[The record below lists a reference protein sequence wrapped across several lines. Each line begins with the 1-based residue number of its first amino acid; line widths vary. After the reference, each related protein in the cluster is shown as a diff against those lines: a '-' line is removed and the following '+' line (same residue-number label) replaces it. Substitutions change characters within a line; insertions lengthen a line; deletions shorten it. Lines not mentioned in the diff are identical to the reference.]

1 MATKQQLK
9 SQLDSLQSENQR
21 LEELVDEL
29 RTKPEWVELA
39 EKERAYDNAAKQ
51 LEALREENSMLR
63 QHLANDQSTNKEAE
77 IATLSRQLQ
86 EAIQEAESAK
96 ERAEAAELEA
106 ERMAA
111 VVETAKERAEAAE
124 SEVERMAATVA
135 TAEEGEK
142 AAVLEVTRL
151 SEEFAHAELERL
163 RDMNARQTKAE
174 KREQQ
179 LEAQLGAA
187 ESRLQEVLHR
197 TSEAASQSQ
206 ENGQHKRQ
214 PTEPKPELL
223 QGLQV
228 EMELKDEELH
238 LGKLPSRRAEGRTPP
253 LLRESPLHCDSKEL
267 PPPLIHLQMPDRGVV
282 QMNAG
287 DYHMPGRGV
296 VQFRQM
302 TAGDHQMPGRGVAQT
317 TAGDYQMPGRGVVQF
332 RQMTAGDHQ
341 MPDRGVAQTTAGDYQ
356 MPGRGVGQ
364 FRQMTAGD
372 HQMPDREVAQMTA
385 GDHQM
390 PDRGVV
396 QFRQMTAGDHQM
408 PDRGVAQTTAG
419 DYQMPGRGVVQF
431 RQMTA
436 GDHQMPDR
444 GVAQTTAGDY
454 RMPGRGVGQFRQM
467 TAGDHQMPDRGVA
480 QTTAGDY
487 QMPGRGVV
495 QFRQM
500 TAGDHQMPDRG
511 VAQTTAGDYQ
521 MPGRGVGQFRQ
532 MTAGDHQMPD
542 RGVQFQQ
549 MTAGDHQMPD
559 RGVQFRQMTAADHQ
573 MPDRGVAQTTAGDYQ
588 MPGRGVGQFRQMTA
602 GDHQMPDRGVQF
614 QQMTAGDH
622 QMPDRGVQFRQM
634 TAGDHQ
640 MPDRGVQF
648 RQMTAGDHQMPDRG
662 LEQNQQF
669 TQALGN
675 LAQQLPPLPMFSGD
689 DPARDSGSFREW
701 LEQFEMVADLT
712 QWSDGV
718 KLKQMV
724 LRLRGSAQAFYRTCA
739 VERKRDYQALVQD
752 LENRFTP
759 VRIQALE
766 SSIFRER
773 RQKEGELV
781 DTYAQDLQRL
791 FQKAYPKALQGSEDA
806 QVMGRSVLSNQFI
819 GGLLPD
825 LKRKIAYIEG
835 ATFSELW
842 QKARF
847 EEARLQDLTRTGPPT
862 STPSMKQ
869 RLHQEKQQRQGGQ
882 PPPICPTG
890 QPSMRPIGQADD
902 EKRRNLQFV
911 KCYNCSRYGHLAKD
925 CRSVRQMGEAQ
936 ARTQNQGSAKPSSRN
951 TATRTAAVV
960 SVEGEPQ
967 SPVENEPFKWM
978 YEMYGVSQVND
989 LTKDGAPRLGPTLII
1004 PLKVDGV
1011 PVQALIDTGCPATI
1025 ISREI
1030 CKRILDNQEG
1040 QPLSSE
1046 QRKDRAI
1053 KRLQQPSLLLKAYC
1067 GKELCIGAEIAVQV
1081 ATPHHAVNRVVLVQK
1096 DTPVDMLL
1104 GTDLMFALGIRVL
1117 DGDGQSLLEQVEEQP
1132 ILGDGQPQPLP
1143 VDNWTIPSD
1152 GQCDGGSFQ
1161 TVIQP
1166 VEIQPVPN
1174 QVEEQQTVQ
1183 PEDSQT
1189 VENEDSQT
1197 VEYEDLQNVESE
1209 DSLHQDIPM
1218 STAGV
1223 SQPQPGDTPN
1233 NQKSISPCLKIGNRR
1248 YPVLG
1253 SSDHGQVRASSTT
1266 NQKSQSER
1274 RIPVRLIRACKLP
1287 GRCGKLLKAKLE
1299 RTPPVSS
1306 LDWLFEPKTGLHDN
1320 ALEVA
1325 DAVVKPE
1332 EKCIVLPVCNSSGSP
1347 TRLKRGQ
1354 VLGWLQPAEVLDPED
1369 NIDAMVDGSDATAF
1383 GEETDEV
1390 LNKPPLE
1397 TDNGSDCETCDR
1409 AEAEIES
1416 NARVG
1421 TEPASSDST
1430 RVERLKAMLRLDQS
1444 DVGPAEREAL
1454 EAFLVD
1460 HADLFALDNSELGCT
1475 DVVTHCIDTGTHIP
1489 VRQPP
1494 RRTPFA
1500 LRSQVDEMV
1509 QDMLDQD
1516 IVQPTSS
1523 PWASPIVLVKK
1534 KDGSMRFCV
1543 DYRRLNSITKLDVYP
1558 LPRIDETL
1566 DVLAG
1571 ARFFT
1576 TLDLASGYW
1585 QVTVDPAAREKTAF
1599 VTHTGLYEFK
1609 VMPFGLCNA
1618 PATFQRLM
1626 EVVLAGLNRK
1636 QCFVYLDDIL
1646 IISHNWEEHLENLQL
1661 VFDRLRRAGLR
1672 LKPKKC
1678 TFAQRKALY
1687 LGHIISE
1694 EGIEVDP
1701 EKVEKVRNYP
1711 IPNNLRSLQ
1720 QFLGLVSYYRRFI
1733 PNCSKVT
1740 NPLHCLTRK
1749 DVPFIWSD
1757 SCQESFD
1764 RLKMLLTSTPV
1775 LAFPNFQQPFILET
1789 DASGIGLG
1797 AVLSQQQEDGSI
1809 RPSAYAS
1816 RGLQKHERNYSISEL
1831 EALAVV
1837 WASKHFHVYLY
1848 GHHCTVYTDHSALK
1862 SLLNTPHPSG
1872 KLARWGLALQEL
1884 DLDIQYRSG
1893 KENKNAD
1900 VLSRLPILLDQ
1911 PTTESNS
1918 STADCSVARVEV
1930 EPALEEPEVPT
1941 QEWQNAQKA
1950 DGEFGSTIAF
1960 LGEGTLPADS
1970 KSAKKVVQ
1978 TAQQYS
1984 LLDGVLYYAQ
1994 ADGCLM
2000 VAVPASLRHKLFE
2013 EAHGGL
2019 FSGHLREAKIYS
2031 QLRKHYWWPG
2041 MRSDIRKW
2049 CRACLVCATRKI
2061 GQATKP
2067 PLCPIPVAGP
2077 FDCVGVDVLQ
2087 LPHTL
2092 DGNQYAVVFVDYLTK
2107 WPEVFAVPD
2116 QTAETI
2122 ANLFVKEI
2130 ISRHGVPAKLLSD
2143 RGTNFL
2149 SELMQEICKLMGTEK
2164 VNTSSY
2170 HPQTDGLVER
2180 FNRTLTAMLA
2190 KTVEKDGRDWDHRLP
2205 YVLFAYR
2212 TSLQESTRE
2221 SPFHLLYGRDAR
2233 LPTEAA
2239 LSHPRT
2245 CYQVDLDDYK
2255 VDLVANL
2262 SDAWELARKNVQRA
2276 QKQQKRQY
2284 DHHTTKP
2291 TYHIGDRVF
2300 VYQPGS
2306 IQSKNRKFARPFHGP
2321 YRILDLT
2328 PTNASVRP
2336 VDRPE
2341 EVPIFIS
2348 LDRVRK
2354 CPPEIPDQSWLGPTK
2369 KKRKAKR
2376 KRQRQAEAEK
2386 FIQSATSTG
2395 EGAWSGRLRPRTSE
2409 MRPRE
2414 M

>member
-1 MATKQQLK
+1 M
-9 SQLDSLQSENQR
+9 
-21 LEELVDEL
+21 
-29 RTKPEWVELA
+29 
-39 EKERAYDNAAKQ
+39 
-51 LEALREENSMLR
+51 
-63 QHLANDQSTNKEAE
+63 
-77 IATLSRQLQ
+77 
-86 EAIQEAESAK
+86 
-96 ERAEAAELEA
+96 
-106 ERMAA
+106 
-111 VVETAKERAEAAE
+111 
-124 SEVERMAATVA
+124 
-135 TAEEGEK
+135 
-142 AAVLEVTRL
+142 LEVTRL

-197 TSEAASQSQ
+197 TSETASQSQ
-206 ENGQHKRQ
+206 ENGQHRRQ

-228 EMELKDEELH
+228 EMELKDEVLPELH

-287 DYHMPGRGV
+287 DY
-296 VQFRQM
+296 
-302 TAGDHQMPGRGVAQT
+302 
-317 TAGDYQMPGRGVVQF
+317 
-332 RQMTAGDHQ
+332 
-341 MPDRGVAQTTAGDYQ
+341 
-356 MPGRGVGQ
+356 
-364 FRQMTAGD
+364 
-372 HQMPDREVAQMTA
+372 
-385 GDHQM
+385 
-390 PDRGVV
+390 
-396 QFRQMTAGDHQM
+396 QM

-431 RQMTA
+431 Q
-436 GDHQMPDR
+436 
-444 GVAQTTAGDY
+444 
-454 RMPGRGVGQFRQM
+454 QM

-542 RGVQFQQ
+542 RGVAQT
-549 MTAGDHQMPD
+549 TAGDYQMPG
-559 RGVQFRQMTAADHQ
+559 RGVVQFRQMTAGDHQ
-573 MPDRGVAQTTAGDYQ
+573 MPDRGVAQTTAGDHQ

-602 GDHQMPDRGVQF
+602 GDHQMPDRGVQFRQMTAGDHQMPGRGVGQF

-648 RQMTAGDHQMPDRG
+648 RQMTAGDHQMPDRGVQFRQMTAGDHQMPDRGVVQMITGGHQMPGRGVAQTNAGDYQMPGRGVQFRQMTAGDHQMPDRGVQFRQMTAGDYQMPDRGVTTGGHQMPDRGVAQTTAGDYQMPGRGVVQFRQITAGDHQMPDRGVVQTTVGDHQMPDRGVVQMTAGDQQMPDRG

-701 LEQFEMVADLT
+701 LEQFEMVADLA

-1030 CKRILDNQEG
+1030 CRRILDNQEG
-1040 QPLSSE
+1040 QPLSPE

-1143 VDNWTIPSD
+1143 VDNWMIPSD
-1152 GQCDGGSFQ
+1152 GQRDGGSFQ

-1189 VENEDSQT
+1189 VEYEDSQT
-1197 VEYEDLQNVESE
+1197 VGYEDLQNVESE

-1287 GRCGKLLKAKLE
+1287 GCCGKLLKAKLE

-1720 QFLGLVSYYRRFI
+1720 QFLRLVSYYRRFI

-1775 LAFPNFQQPFILET
+1775 LAFPNFQQP
-1789 DASGIGLG
+1789 
-1797 AVLSQQQEDGSI
+1797 LS
-1809 RPSAYAS
+1809 
-1816 RGLQKHERNYSISEL
+1816 
-1831 EALAVV
+1831 
-1837 WASKHFHVYLY
+1837 W
-1848 GHHCTVYTDHSALK
+1848 
-1862 SLLNTPHPSG
+1862 
-1872 KLARWGLALQEL
+1872 KLMLREL
-1884 DLDIQYRSG
+1884 DLELSCLSSKKMAQYVQVHMPAEDCRSMSGTTVSASWRPWQLCGHQNIFMFTYMATTAPYIQ
-1893 KENKNAD
+1893 
-1900 VLSRLPILLDQ
+1900 
-1911 PTTESNS
+1911 TT
-1918 STADCSVARVEV
+1918 V
-1930 EPALEEPEVPT
+1930 
-1941 QEWQNAQKA
+1941 
-1950 DGEFGSTIAF
+1950 
-1960 LGEGTLPADS
+1960 
-1970 KSAKKVVQ
+1970 
-1978 TAQQYS
+1978 
-1984 LLDGVLYYAQ
+1984 
-1994 ADGCLM
+1994 
-2000 VAVPASLRHKLFE
+2000 H
-2013 EAHGGL
+2013 
-2019 FSGHLREAKIYS
+2019 
-2031 QLRKHYWWPG
+2031 
-2041 MRSDIRKW
+2041 
-2049 CRACLVCATRKI
+2049 
-2061 GQATKP
+2061 
-2067 PLCPIPVAGP
+2067 
-2077 FDCVGVDVLQ
+2077 
-2087 LPHTL
+2087 
-2092 DGNQYAVVFVDYLTK
+2092 
-2107 WPEVFAVPD
+2107 
-2116 QTAETI
+2116 
-2122 ANLFVKEI
+2122 
-2130 ISRHGVPAKLLSD
+2130 
-2143 RGTNFL
+2143 
-2149 SELMQEICKLMGTEK
+2149 
-2164 VNTSSY
+2164 
-2170 HPQTDGLVER
+2170 
-2180 FNRTLTAMLA
+2180 
-2190 KTVEKDGRDWDHRLP
+2190 
-2205 YVLFAYR
+2205 
-2212 TSLQESTRE
+2212 
-2221 SPFHLLYGRDAR
+2221 
-2233 LPTEAA
+2233 
-2239 LSHPRT
+2239 
-2245 CYQVDLDDYK
+2245 
-2255 VDLVANL
+2255 
-2262 SDAWELARKNVQRA
+2262 
-2276 QKQQKRQY
+2276 
-2284 DHHTTKP
+2284 
-2291 TYHIGDRVF
+2291 
-2300 VYQPGS
+2300 
-2306 IQSKNRKFARPFHGP
+2306 
-2321 YRILDLT
+2321 
-2328 PTNASVRP
+2328 
-2336 VDRPE
+2336 
-2341 EVPIFIS
+2341 
-2348 LDRVRK
+2348 
-2354 CPPEIPDQSWLGPTK
+2354 
-2369 KKRKAKR
+2369 
-2376 KRQRQAEAEK
+2376 
-2386 FIQSATSTG
+2386 
-2395 EGAWSGRLRPRTSE
+2395 
-2409 MRPRE
+2409 
-2414 M
+2414 

>member
-21 LEELVDEL
+21 HEELVDEL

-238 LGKLPSRRAEGRTPP
+238 LGKLPIRRAEGRTPP

-287 DYHMPGRGV
+287 DY
-296 VQFRQM
+296 
-302 TAGDHQMPGRGVAQT
+302 QMPGRGV
-317 TAGDYQMPGRGVVQF
+317 GQF

-356 MPGRGVGQ
+356 MPGRGVG
-364 FRQMTAGD
+364 
-372 HQMPDREVAQMTA
+372 
-385 GDHQM
+385 
-390 PDRGVV
+390 

-444 GVAQTTAGDY
+444 GVVQTTAGDY
-454 RMPGRGVGQFRQM
+454 QMPGRGVGQFRQM

-559 RGVQFRQMTAADHQ
+559 RGVQFRQMTAGDHQ
-573 MPDRGVAQTTAGDYQ
+573 MPDRGV
-588 MPGRGVGQFRQMTA
+588 QFRQMTA
-602 GDHQMPDRGVQF
+602 GDHQMPDRGVV
-614 QQMTAGDH
+614 QMTTGGHQMPDRGVVQTTAGDH

-640 MPDRGVQF
+640 MPDRGVVQMTTGGHQMPD
-648 RQMTAGDHQMPDRG
+648 RGVVQMTAGDQQMPDRG

-925 CRSVRQMGEAQ
+925 CRSVRRMGEAQ

-1030 CKRILDNQEG
+1030 CRRILDNQEG
-1040 QPLSSE
+1040 QPLSPE

-1152 GQCDGGSFQ
+1152 GQRDGGSFQ

-2291 TYHIGDRVF
+2291 TYHIRDRVF

>member
-51 LEALREENSMLR
+51 LEALQEENSMLR

-77 IATLSRQLQ
+77 IATLSRQIQ

-197 TSEAASQSQ
+197 TSEAASQSH

-223 QGLQV
+223 QRLQV

-287 DYHMPGRGV
+287 DYQMPGRGVAQTTAGDYQMPGRGV

-302 TAGDHQMPGRGVAQT
+302 TAGDHQMPDRGVGQFQQMTAGDHQMPDRGVAQT

-341 MPDRGVAQTTAGDYQ
+341 MPDRGVAQTTAGVYQ
-356 MPGRGVGQ
+356 MPG
-364 FRQMTAGD
+364 
-372 HQMPDREVAQMTA
+372 
-385 GDHQM
+385 
-390 PDRGVV
+390 RGVV

-444 GVAQTTAGDY
+444 GV
-454 RMPGRGVGQFRQM
+454 QFQQM
-467 TAGDHQMPDRGVA
+467 TAGDHQMPDRG
-480 QTTAGDY
+480 
-487 QMPGRGVV
+487 V

-542 RGVQFQQ
+542 RGVQF
-549 MTAGDHQMPD
+549 
-559 RGVQFRQMTAADHQ
+559 R
-573 MPDRGVAQTTAGDYQ
+573 
-588 MPGRGVGQFRQMTA
+588 
-602 GDHQMPDRGVQF
+602 
-614 QQMTAGDH
+614 QMTAGDH

-960 SVEGEPQ
+960 SVEGESQ

-978 YEMYGVSQVND
+978 YEMYGVSRVND

-1030 CKRILDNQEG
+1030 CRRILDNQEG
-1040 QPLSSE
+1040 QPLSPE

-1117 DGDGQSLLEQVEEQP
+1117 YGDGQSLLEQVEEQP

-1143 VDNWTIPSD
+1143 IDNWTIPSD
-1152 GQCDGGSFQ
+1152 GQRDGGSFQ

-1306 LDWLFEPKTGLHDN
+1306 LNWLFEPKTGLHDN

-1347 TRLKRGQ
+1347 TRLKRGR
-1354 VLGWLQPAEVLDPED
+1354 VLGWLQPAEVLDPEG

-1994 ADGCLM
+1994 TDGCLM

-2049 CRACLVCATRKI
+2049 CKACLVCATRKI

-2067 PLCPIPVAGP
+2067 PLCPIPVAGS

-2336 VDRPE
+2336 VDRPV

-2386 FIQSATSTG
+2386 FIQSATSPG